1 MLETTY
7 LGLELKNPI
16 VPSSSPLTRTVSD
29 MRQLEDSGAAA
40 IVMHSLF
47 EEEIDAESQTLDAY
61 LTENVESYAEALS
74 YFPEMTLYKAIGPDV
89 YLDLIRQ
96 AKEALDIP
104 VIASLNGVS
113 TGGWIRYARYME
125 EAGADALEL
134 NLYYLPTNPGIPAT
148 EVQSIYLQVL
158 RDVKTAISIPIALKL
173 NPFFSALPNM
183 AKQFQEAGAAGLVL
197 FNRFYQPDIDL
208 NRLEIVPK
216 LHYSS
221 SQELLLPLRWI
232 AIMYGRIPVDFALT
246 SGVHTATDVL
256 KGVAAGAS
264 VTMMASALLKYGP
277 DQIDKCLIEMREWL
291 EENEY
296 ESLAQLHGSM
306 SQIHCPNPAA
316 FERANYLKVVSSY
329 MLS

>member
-7 LGLELKNPI
+7 LGLALKNPI

-47 EEEIDAESQTLDAY
+47 EEEINAESQTLDAY
-61 LTENVESYAEALS
+61 LTENAESYAEALS
-74 YFPEMTLYKAIGPDV
+74 YFPEMTMYKAVGPDV
-89 YLDLIRQ
+89 YLELIKK
-96 AKEALDIP
+96 AKQALDIP
-104 VIASLNGVS
+104 IIASLNGVS
-113 TGGWIRYARYME
+113 TGGWIRYARYIE
-125 EAGADALEL
+125 EAGADGLEL
-134 NLYYLPTNPGIPAT
+134 NLYYLPTNPGIPAS

-158 RDVKTAISIPIALKL
+158 RDVKSAISIPIALKL

-183 AKQFQEAGAAGLVL
+183 AKQFQETGAKGLVL

-208 NRLEIVPK
+208 DRLEIVPK
-216 LHYSS
+216 LHYSGS
-221 SQELLLPLRWI
+221 HELLLPLRWI
-232 AIMYGRIPVDFALT
+232 AILYGRIPVDFALT

-277 DQIDKCLIEMREWL
+277 DQIDRCLIEMREWL

-296 ESLAQLHGSM
+296 ESLAQLRGSM

-316 FERANYLKVVSSY
+316 FERANYLKVVGSY